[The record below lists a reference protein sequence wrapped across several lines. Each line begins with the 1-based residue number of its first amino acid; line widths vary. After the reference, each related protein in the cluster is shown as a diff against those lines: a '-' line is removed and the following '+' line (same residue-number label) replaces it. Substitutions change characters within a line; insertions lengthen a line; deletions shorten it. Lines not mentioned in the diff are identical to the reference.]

1 MRDYYQVLGVSPNA
15 RADEI
20 KRAYRQ
26 LARRYHPD
34 ISGDDTSGSFRAAA
48 EAYEVLGH
56 PRRRRQY
63 DAVCASAR
71 PVADDEWRPD
81 EIAIDFPSID
91 ALLDRMRSAFVG
103 PLTPPPALSAEI
115 VLTPHEA
122 FFGAVVPLRVPVRTM
137 CEACGGRGE
146 TWLDPCDRCGGSGE
160 AVVSCDVRLDVPAGV
175 RPGTVIRFAV
185 SPGASPTTFVEA
197 RIAIA

>member
-34 ISGDDTSGSFRAAA
+34 ISGDDTSGTFRAAA

-56 PRRRRQY
+56 PRRRHEY

-71 PVADDEWRPD
+71 LAADDEWRAD

-91 ALLDRMRSAFVG
+91 ALLDRMRLAFFG
-103 PLTPPPALSAEI
+103 PLEPPPALSAEI

-122 FFGAVVPLRVPVRTM
+122 FFGTVVPLRVPVRTV
-137 CEACGGRGE
+137 CETCGGRGE
-146 TWLDPCDRCGGSGE
+146 TWLDPCDRCAGSGQ
-160 AVVSCDVRLDVPAGV
+160 AVASCDVRLEVPAGV
-175 RPGTVIRFAV
+175 QPGTVIRFAV

>member
-34 ISGDDTSGSFRAAA
+34 ISGDDNSGVFRAAA

-56 PRRRRQY
+56 PLRRRYY
-63 DAVCASAR
+63 DAACAPVR
-71 PVADDEWRPD
+71 PAANDEWRAD
-81 EIAIDFPSID
+81 EVAIDFPSID
-91 ALLDRMRSAFVG
+91 GLLDRMRSAFFG
-103 PLTPPPALSAEI
+103 PLTPPAALSAEI

-122 FFGAVVPLRVPVRTM
+122 FFGAVVPLRVPVRAV

-146 TWLDPCDRCGGSGE
+146 IWLDPCLRCGGTGE
-160 AVVSCDVRLDVPAGV
+160 AVASCDVRLEVPAGA

-197 RIAIA
+197 RIAIG

>member
-15 RADEI
+15 GADEI

-34 ISGDDTSGSFRAAA
+34 ISGDDSSGAFRATA
-48 EAYEVLGH
+48 EAYEVLGDAQ
-56 PRRRRQY
+56 RRRQY
-63 DAVCASAR
+63 DASCAPA
-71 PVADDEWRPD
+71 PPAADDDWRAD
-81 EIAIDFPSID
+81 EVAIDFPSID
-91 ALLDRMRSAFVG
+91 GLLERMRSAFFG
-103 PLTPPPALSAEI
+103 PLTPPSVLSAEI

-122 FFGAVVPLRVPVRTM
+122 FFGAVVPLRVPVRAV

-146 TWLDPCDRCGGSGE
+146 TWLDPCGRCGGSGE
-160 AVVSCDVRLDVPAGV
+160 VVAVCDVRLEVPAGV
-175 RPGTVIRFAV
+175 RPGSVIRFAV
-185 SPGASPTTFVEA
+185 SPGASPTTFVAA